1 MQTNSTRA
9 RLELEAE
16 AHRVLAMEMHA
27 LFSYLDDEELE
38 EFCAEFVSAL
48 DLCFAFAAARE
59 IAAERGEKL
68 ARLRSAFDFGDR
80 KAALDIAREFCG
92 IKHHAKSNRTNRVST
107 ENQAPTTAPA
117 FRRTAP

>member
-38 EFCAEFVSAL
+38 EFCAEFVSAPALVSGL
-48 DLCFAFAAARE
+48 DLCFAYAAARE
-59 IAAERGEKL
+59 IAAGRGEKL
-68 ARLRSAFDFGDR
+68 ARLRSAFDFGDT
-80 KAALDIAREFCG
+80 KAALDVAREFCG
-92 IKHHAKSNRTNRVST
+92 IKHHAKSNRTN
-107 ENQAPTTAPA
+107 PCIH
-117 FRRTAP
+117 

>member
-9 RLELEAE
+9 RLEMEAE

-38 EFCAEFVSAL
+38 EFCAEFVSAPALVSGL
-48 DLCFAFAAARE
+48 DLCFAYAAARE

-92 IKHHAKSNRTNRVST
+92 IKHQAKGNRAN
-107 ENQAPTTAPA
+107 PCIH
-117 FRRTAP
+117 